1 VAEAGGPG
9 PHVKAHRWFM
19 VFARILACRWDSWAT
34 PAPSPP
40 QTTVTEQRAAERER
54 ASALGVCSAF
64 GACCTPLTG
73 GTMDSISRIWAN
85 RRRKIQNPKS
95 KIAKID
101 RRGGPLTSRN
111 RHQHAPCRRPTACL
125 DDDSNWASK
134 RREFQ
139 CGSASSLPTQR
150 HVRTACPFL
159 WALREGVS
167 ASSAATTSNR

>member
-1 VAEAGGPG
+1 MSISCVESCVSVWSNKFSLSQHSVDDRVLSLAL
-9 PHVKAHRWFM
+9 PHVRCVLH
-19 VFARILACRWDSWAT
+19 
-34 PAPSPP
+34 
-40 QTTVTEQRAAERER
+40 
-54 ASALGVCSAF
+54 
-64 GACCTPLTG
+64 TG

-101 RRGGPLTSRN
+101 RRGGPRTSRN
-111 RHQHAPCRRPTACL
+111 RHQHAPRRRPTACL
-125 DDDSNWASK
+125 DDDSNWAWSDLSSK